1 MRSSDPL
8 DKQIDELENKLS
20 LMKLENSK
28 FFENIDILNDEI
40 VVNEE
45 KNKVISS
52 FTQDLKNHVK
62 YLDKKIE
69 SLLKEKNHLKSNYNK
84 LISENKK

>member
-69 SLLKEKNHLKSNYNK
+69 SLLKEKNHLKLSYNK
-84 LISENKK
+84 LISANKK